1 MVSAG
6 WDLRTGLMYV
16 QPTPF
21 HLKSLLGG
29 REDFYIHPGYEIRID
44 AAPFDDTPFQDE
56 FQKEI
61 YEYARKV
68 ADESN
73 FSTIL
78 DIGCGSGFKLIANF
92 FDKSTIGLDLAPTVD
107 FLKRRWPGRTW
118 YTPEEFISL
127 PSMVLPAAQMVICSD
142 VVEHVADPD
151 ELMAFIRKT
160 QAETIILSTPER
172 DELCLGTH
180 NGPPH
185 NIHHVR
191 EWNFSQFHA
200 YVSEWFDIQEHFV
213 IQATQCV
220 KCCIRPL
227 GTL

>member
-1 MVSAG
+1 
-6 WDLRTGLMYV
+6 MYV
-16 QPTPF
+16 QPAPYQ
-21 HLKSLLGG
+21 LKDLLGT
-29 REDFYIHPGYEIRID
+29 RRNFFIHDGYETRMD
-44 AAPFDDTPFQDE
+44 AAAFDDTPFQDE

-68 ADESN
+68 VNDYGLVSV
-73 FSTIL
+73 L

-92 FDKSTIGLDLAPTVD
+92 FDLPTVGLDFAPTVE
-107 FLKRRWPGRTW
+107 FLKRRWPGRAW
-118 YTPEEFISL
+118 YTPEEFVSL
-127 PSMVLPAAQMVICSD
+127 PHLTFPIADLVICSD
-142 VVEHVADPD
+142 VIEHVQNPD
-151 ELMAFIRKT
+151 ELMEFIQKT

-180 NGPPH
+180 NGPPK

-200 YVSEWFDIQEHFV
+200 YVSEWFDIKQHFV

-220 KCCIRPL
+220 ECSPRPL
-227 GTL
+227 GAI